1 MLSRLALGVGLFL
14 LGYALGRKTQDPARA
29 HEHTGTKRIRDT
41 LAEQIDPAKQSR
53 TEPTAEKD
61 PESSRRP
68 SSDREIH

>member
-14 LGYALGRKTQDPARA
+14 LGYALGRKTQDPANLHA
-29 HEHTGTKRIRDT
+29 HTGTKRIRDA
-41 LAEQIDPAKQSR
+41 LAEQKDPATQSR

-68 SSDREIH
+68 SSDRAIN